1 VVHRLAPVGHLVKA
15 RDKVKV
21 LADGEVVPVREALR
35 HVADAALDLG
45 RLLEDVVAQ
54 AGAAAAVGRE
64 QPAHHADRRGLAAAV
79 GAEEA
84 EDLAARDLHGEIAH
98 HVLIAEVLVQA
109 AHVDGVVAVAVVRA
123 AHGKV
128 TSTGW
133 PGRSLGPS
141 AAAGRASTMK
151 TSLSRVV
158 LL

>member
-1 VVHRLAPVGHLVKA
+1 M
-15 RDKVKV
+15 
-21 LADGEVVPVREALR
+21 
-35 HVADAALDLG
+35 
-45 RLLEDVVAQ
+45 LEDVVTEAR
-54 AGAAAAVGRE
+54 ATAAVGRQ

-84 EDLAARDLHGEIAH
+84 KDLAARNLHGEVFH
-98 HVLIAEVLVQA
+98 DVLVAEVLVQA
-109 AHVDGVVAVAVVRA
+109 MHVDCVAAIACVVPAVGAVRPGS
-123 AHGKV
+123 AHGSV

-133 PGRSLGPS
+133 PGRSFGPS